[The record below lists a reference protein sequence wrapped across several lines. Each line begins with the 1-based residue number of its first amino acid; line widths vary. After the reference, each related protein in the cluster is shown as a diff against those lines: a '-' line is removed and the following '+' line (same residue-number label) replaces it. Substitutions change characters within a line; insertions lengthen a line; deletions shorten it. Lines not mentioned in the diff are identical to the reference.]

1 MLARHVQLPS
11 GRDPQAP
18 HPDPLILSYQAMTP
32 VLFVHGITEIG
43 GAERGLLRVLE
54 RLPRFGYRHVV
65 VCGERGPWL
74 QELTRRSIST
84 PSPPLPAWAKLF
96 AFLSPASTFP
106 PGRQV
111 RAKEGTV

>member
-43 GAERGLLRVLE
+43 GAERELLRVLE
-54 RLPRFGYRHVV
+54 RLPRFGYRPVV
-65 VCGERGPWL
+65 VCGERGPL
-74 QELTRRSIST
+74 IEELTRRSIDVR
-84 PSPPLPAWAKLF
+84 F
-96 AFLSPASTFP
+96 APMP
-106 PGRQV
+106 PGANCSRFRDV
-111 RAKEGTV
+111 